1 MIVRRK
7 MKSLLI
13 SGALATCIAVVPN
26 GASADY
32 SSYNTTIPP
41 LQYKYI
47 AEEEIWADAS
57 LSGNQQP
64 VYSGGRC
71 GVQYS
76 VVGSGSATIGFGTR
90 YGVGEFSLSF
100 DLNSA
105 SAKLRLKAKNLYAD
119 IVNTVKIWGT
129 WID

>member
-1 MIVRRK
+1 MRRK

-47 AEEEIWADAS
+47 AEGRMHLFQETNNQFILAEGAEYSILLLALAVPLLALGQGMGSVS
-57 LSGNQQP
+57 L
-64 VYSGGRC
+64 V
-71 GVQYS
+71 
-76 VVGSGSATIGFGTR
+76 
-90 YGVGEFSLSF
+90 
-100 DLNSA
+100 
-105 SAKLRLKAKNLYAD
+105 
-119 IVNTVKIWGT
+119 
-129 WID
+129 